1 MCLAGQ
7 GNISRRLQSITKSVL
22 SYVQYP
28 LDNFN
33 YQISNLAVDLRDG
46 IRLTKLVEILSG
58 KEKYSQQLRWPAAS
72 ISLRIHNLKVAMK
85 AIREERMSLCG
96 DDGSPVTADEIESG
110 AREKTLHVLWLL
122 VSRWQ
127 LPLYLKNIDLRD
139 EIRLLKKTLLLRN
152 QKLPS
157 VQVSL
162 WRLN

>member
-1 MCLAGQ
+1 MCLGGQ

-58 KEKYSQQLRWPAAS
+58 KENHSQRLRWPA
-72 ISLRIHNLKVAMK
+72 ISTSHRIHNLTVALT
-85 AIREERMSLCG
+85 AIQEEGISLDG
-96 DDGSPVTADEIESG
+96 DDRSTVTAEEIESG
-110 AREKTLHVLWLL
+110 VREKTLQVLWLL
-122 VSRWQ
+122 VSRWK

-152 QKLPS
+152 QKQPS
-157 VQVSL
+157 VQVPL
-162 WRLN
+162 